1 MARARGPR
9 ELTNDGAGRRFW
21 VSGTATLG
29 QRKVLG
35 RKEVA
40 PYTPDFRKAVDHYC
54 IHAGG
59 RAVIDGLEQNLQLP
73 ISAVLPSRAT
83 LNRVGNTCVCAG
95 RRSAADFSNRREH
108 CEA

>member
-1 MARARGPR
+1 M
-9 ELTNDGAGRRFW
+9 
-21 VSGTATLG
+21 

-35 RKEVA
+35 RKDVP

-83 LNRVGNTCVCAG
+83 LNRMGNTYVVSDRAPLRESARDRGEVAAG
-95 RRSAADFSNRREH
+95 PAVERAQARARLRERRLGGESAG
-108 CEA
+108 